1 MVANRA
7 RNPFLPPIPMHPIEK
22 ASALIE
28 ALPYLQAF
36 RGKTFLIKMGGSAM
50 EHPELVAKVMRD
62 LVFLEVAG
70 INPIVVHG
78 GGKAISA
85 AMSRAGLDAEFVNG
99 LRVTTD
105 AAIDI
110 VARVLSEELNPGLVR
125 MIREFGGKAVGIPGT
140 DVFIGEKLRARGED
154 GASVDLGRVGEVVGC
169 QLARMDAAQQAGI
182 VPVISPLAAELA
194 TGRPLNINADLAAA
208 ALAKELR
215 VAKLVYLSDVPGLL
229 ADASDPASL
238 IKSVTR
244 AEATGLI
251 DSGVVKGGMIP
262 KIRSAID
269 ALNAGVRK
277 VHFVDGRQP
286 HALLLEIFTDGGIGT
301 EVVR

>member
-1 MVANRA
+1 MD
-7 RNPFLPPIPMHPIEK
+7 PIKK
-22 ASALIE
+22 ADALIE

-50 EHPELVAKVMRD
+50 ENPELVAKVMRD
-62 LVFLEVAG
+62 IVFLEVAG

-85 AMSRAGLDAEFVNG
+85 AMEKAGLEAEFIG
-99 LRVTTD
+99 GFRVTTD

-110 VARVLSEELNPGLVR
+110 VSTVLSEEINPGLVA
-125 MIREFGGKAVGIPGT
+125 MIRNFGGKAVGIPGN
-140 DVFIGEKLRARGED
+140 DVFLGEKIKSTDAD
-154 GASVDLGRVGEVVGC
+154 GNKVDIGRVGEVVGC
-169 QLARMDAAQQAGI
+169 QLARMDAAHQAGI
-182 VPVISPLAAELA
+182 VPVISPLASELA

-229 ADASDPASL
+229 ADPKNPATL

-244 AEATGLI
+244 AEAESLI
-251 DSGVVKGGMIP
+251 SDGTISGGMIP
-262 KIRSAID
+262 KIRSAVD

-277 VHFVDGRQP
+277 VHFVDGRLP
-286 HALLLEIFTDGGIGT
+286 HALLLEIFTDGGVGT

>member
-1 MVANRA
+1 MS
-7 RNPFLPPIPMHPIEK
+7 LQQTIDK
-22 ASALIE
+22 ADALIE

-50 EHPELVAKVMRD
+50 EDPDLVAKVMRD
-62 LVFLEVAG
+62 IVFLEVAG

-85 AMSRAGLDAEFVNG
+85 AMKDAGLEAKFVG
-99 LRVTTD
+99 GFRVTTEE
-105 AAIDI
+105 AIDI
-110 VARVLSEELNPGLVR
+110 VSRVLSEELNPSLVR
-125 MIREFGGKAVGIPGT
+125 MIRDFGGKAVGIPGT
-140 DVFIGEKLRARGED
+140 DVFIGEKTKG
-154 GASVDLGRVGEVVGC
+154 VDPEGKRVDIGRVGEVVGC
-169 QLARMDAAQQAGI
+169 HLEHMDAAHSAGI

-194 TGRPLNINADLAAA
+194 TGKPLNINADLAAA

-215 VAKLVYLSDVPGLL
+215 VAKLVYLSDVPGLMK
-229 ADASDPASL
+229 DPSDPSTL
-238 IKSVTR
+238 IKSVNRKQADELVADGT
-244 AEATGLI
+244 I
-251 DSGVVKGGMIP
+251 SGGMIP
-262 KIRSAID
+262 KIRSAVD

-277 VHFVDGRQP
+277 VHFVDGRLP

>member
-1 MVANRA
+1 MKPIDKAN
-7 RNPFLPPIPMHPIEK
+7 
-22 ASALIE
+22 SLIE

-50 EHPELVAKVMRD
+50 ENPELVAKVMRD
-62 LVFLEVAG
+62 IVFLEVAG

-85 AMSRAGLDAEFVNG
+85 AMEKAGLEANFIG
-99 LRVTTD
+99 GFRVTTD

-110 VARVLSEELNPGLVR
+110 VSRVLSEEINPGLVR
-125 MIREFGGKAVGIPGT
+125 MIRDFGGKAVGIPGN
-140 DVFIGEKLRARGED
+140 DVFLGEKIKGTDAD
-154 GASVDLGRVGEVVGC
+154 GNKVDIGRVGEVVGC
-169 QLARMDAAQQAGI
+169 QLAHMGAAHHAGI

-215 VAKLVYLSDVPGLL
+215 VTKLVYLSDVPGLL
-229 ADASDPASL
+229 SDACDPTTL

-244 AEATGLI
+244 TEADALI
-251 DSGVVKGGMIP
+251 ADGTISGGMIP
-262 KIRSAID
+262 KIRSAVD
-269 ALNAGVRK
+269 ALSAGVRK
-277 VHFVDGRQP
+277 VHFVDGRLP

>member
-1 MVANRA
+1 MD
-7 RNPFLPPIPMHPIEK
+7 PIAK
-22 ASALIE
+22 ADSLIE

-50 EHPELVAKVMRD
+50 EDPELVAKVMRD
-62 LVFLEVAG
+62 IVFLEVAG

-85 AMSRAGLDAEFVNG
+85 AMEAAGLEARFVG
-99 LRVTTD
+99 GFRVTTD
-105 AAIDI
+105 DAIDI
-110 VARVLSEELNPGLVR
+110 VARVLSEEINPGLVR
-125 MIREFGGKAVGIPGT
+125 MIRNFGGKAVGIAGT
-140 DVFIGEKLRARGED
+140 DVFLGEKIMGTDAD
-154 GASVDLGRVGEVVGC
+154 GKRVDIGRVGEVVGC
-169 QLARMDAAQQAGI
+169 QLGQIDAVFNAGI

-229 ADASDPASL
+229 ADPKDPGTL
-238 IKSVTR
+238 IRSVTR
-244 AEATGLI
+244 TEAEALI
-251 DSGVVKGGMIP
+251 ADGTISGGMIP
-262 KIRSAID
+262 KIRSAVD

-277 VHFVDGRQP
+277 VHFVDGRLP

>member
-1 MVANRA
+1 VS
-7 RNPFLPPIPMHPIEK
+7 LQHPIAK
-22 ASALIE
+22 AEALIE

-50 EHPELVAKVMRD
+50 EDPELVAKVMRD
-62 LVFLEVAG
+62 IVFLEVAG

-85 AMSRAGLDAEFVNG
+85 AMKDAGLDAEFVG
-99 LRVTTD
+99 GFRVTSD
-105 AAIDI
+105 EAIAI
-110 VARVLSEELNPGLVR
+110 VEKVLSNEINPGLVR
-125 MIREFGGKAVGIPGT
+125 MIRDFGGKAVGISGT
-140 DVFIGEKLRARGED
+140 DVFLGEKMHATGAD
-154 GASVDLGRVGEVVGC
+154 GTRVDLGRVGEVVGC
-169 QLARMDAAQQAGI
+169 QLSQMDAAHRAGI

-215 VAKLVYLSDVPGLL
+215 VAKLVYLSDVPGLMK
-229 ADASDPASL
+229 DTSNPETL
-238 IKSVTR
+238 IKSVSR
-244 AEATGLI
+244 AQADDLMADGTI
-251 DSGVVKGGMIP
+251 SGGMIP
-262 KIRSAID
+262 KVKSAVD

-277 VHFVDGRQP
+277 VHFIDGRLP

-301 EVVR
+301 EVTR

>member
-1 MVANRA
+1 MQPLDKAN
-7 RNPFLPPIPMHPIEK
+7 
-22 ASALIE
+22 ALIE

-50 EHPELVAKVMRD
+50 ENPDLVAKVMRD
-62 LVFLEVAG
+62 IVFLEVAG

-85 AMSRAGLDAEFVNG
+85 AMEKAGLKAEFHGG
-99 LRVTTD
+99 LRVTSNE
-105 AAIDI
+105 AIDI
-110 VARVLSEELNPGLVR
+110 VARVLSEEINPGLVR
-125 MIREFGGKAVGIPGT
+125 MIRDFGGKAVGIPGS
-140 DVFIGEKLRARGED
+140 DVFIGEKMRVRDAAGN
-154 GASVDLGRVGEVVGC
+154 SVDLGRVGEVVGC
-169 QLARMDAAQQAGI
+169 HMVHMNAASQAGI

-229 ADASDPASL
+229 ADASDPTSL
-238 IKSVTR
+238 IQSVTR
-244 AEATGLI
+244 TEAEGLI
-251 DSGVVKGGMIP
+251 ADGTISGGMIP
-262 KIRSAID
+262 KIRSAVD

-286 HALLLEIFTDGGIGT
+286 HALLMEIFTDGGIGT

>member
-1 MVANRA
+1 MDSIA
-7 RNPFLPPIPMHPIEK
+7 K
-22 ASALIE
+22 ADALIE

-50 EHPELVAKVMRD
+50 EDPDLVAKVMRD
-62 LVFLEVAG
+62 IVFLEVAG

-85 AMSRAGLDAEFVNG
+85 AMAAAGLKAEFVG
-99 LRVTTD
+99 GFRVTTD
-105 AAIDI
+105 EAIDI
-110 VARVLSEELNPGLVR
+110 VSRVLSEEINPGLVR
-125 MIREFGGKAVGIPGT
+125 MIRDFGGKAVGIPGN
-140 DVFIGEKLRARGED
+140 DVFLGERTKATGPD
-154 GASVDLGRVGEVVGC
+154 GDKVDIGRVGEVVGC
-169 QLARMDAAQQAGI
+169 RMAHMDAALGAGI

-194 TGRPLNINADLAAA
+194 SGRPLNINADLAAA

-229 ADASDPASL
+229 SDPADPASL

-244 AEATGLI
+244 AGADALI
-251 DSGVVKGGMIP
+251 ADGTISGGMIP
-262 KIRSAID
+262 KIRSAVD

-277 VHFVDGRQP
+277 VHFVDGRLP